1 MKASFP
7 HDRVDVPSVPRVYD
21 YQLGGDDNYAADR
34 ELADTLI
41 RTADWLPRAAQ
52 INRAHGAQTAAHLTR
67 RGIRPLL
74 HVGCGYPAPLYSAIS
89 NAREAATMIR
99 PGAVI
104 LHVDHD
110 PIVAAPP
117 GTPRRPPGEHRAV
130 CSDIRKIEELLATP
144 GPQCWCATSRWVRC
158 CTTRSRG
165 STTITMST
173 NCCSPCAG
181 GSRPAAPSASSRH
194 RRHAGERGRGAA
206 HPLHGQRPRLPPA
219 QPR

>member
-1 MKASFP
+1 MKKVQRSPALRRRPERQVLAPYRGGSSVKASFP

-52 INRAHGAQTAAHLTR
+52 INRAHGAQTAAHLAR
-67 RGIRPLL
+67 RGIRPSLD
-74 HVGCGYPAPLYSAIS
+74 VGCRYPAPLYSAVPS
-89 NAREAATMIR
+89 AREAATMIR
-99 PGAVI
+99 PDAVV

-110 PIVAAPP
+110 PIVAVPP
-117 GTPRRPPGEHRAV
+117 GTPRRPSR
-130 CSDIRKIEELLATP
+130 RTP
-144 GPQCWCATSRWVRC
+144 RRL
-158 CTTRSRG
+158 
-165 STTITMST
+165 
-173 NCCSPCAG
+173 
-181 GSRPAAPSASSRH
+181 
-194 RRHAGERGRGAA
+194 RRHAAERGRGAA